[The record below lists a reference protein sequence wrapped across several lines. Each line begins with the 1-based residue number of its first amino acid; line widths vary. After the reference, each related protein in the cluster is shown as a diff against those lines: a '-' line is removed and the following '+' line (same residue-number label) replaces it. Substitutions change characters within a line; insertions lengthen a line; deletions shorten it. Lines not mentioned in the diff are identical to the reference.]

1 MVSLSAT
8 LSEALQVYS
17 AEELEASLLYLQA
30 HHWLE
35 VRHFDGFADR
45 LKSFGEK
52 RGEWHNKVLDY
63 ITLRGNVA
71 TPHAKALPAVNW
83 ENEVA
88 VYEYFLALEEAYY
101 LKIKDLFAR
110 ARNENDFDVEHLLS
124 EILEEQVVRCDD
136 WEGDVLKIRGYSKT
150 AGLVWL
156 YNDRKS

>member
-1 MVSLSAT
+1 MVSLSASLIET
-8 LSEALQVYS
+8 LHNYA
-17 AEELEASLLYLQA
+17 AKELEASLLYLQA

-45 LKSFGEK
+45 IKSFGEK
-52 RGEWHNKVLDY
+52 RREWHNKVLDY
-63 ITLRGNVA
+63 ITLRGNEAKV
-71 TPHAKALPAVNW
+71 HASPLPAVAW
-83 ENEVA
+83 ENEVQ

-101 LKIKDLFAR
+101 LRIKEVFAQ
-110 ARNENDFDVEHLLS
+110 ARNEHDFDVEKLLS

-136 WEGDVLKIRGYSKT
+136 WEGDVFKIRGYSQT

>member
-8 LSEALQVYS
+8 LSESLHRHAAQ
-17 AEELEASLLYLQA
+17 ELEASLLYLQA

-45 LKSFGEK
+45 IKSFGEK
-52 RGEWHNKVLDY
+52 RREWHNKVLDY
-63 ITLRGNVA
+63 ITLRGNEAKV
-71 TPHAKALPAVNW
+71 HAGPLPAVNW
-83 ENEVA
+83 ENEVV

-101 LKIKDLFAR
+101 LKLKELFAQ
-110 ARNENDFDVEHLLS
+110 ARTENDFDLEHFVS
-124 EILEEQVVRCDD
+124 EILEEQTVRCDD
-136 WEGDVLKIRGYSKT
+136 WEEDVFKIRGYSKT